1 MANIILTEEQLA
13 FIIEQVN
20 TNIKINKNMAKKI
33 IRLTEGDLIKLVKRV
48 INERTSESKEDWW
61 DENYKRLLKS
71 IDDLQYEDWE
81 GLVKDPEDFE
91 GVYNS
96 TNKQRGLYLLHTYSI
111 DELEELIDSNT
122 FDED

>member
-1 MANIILTEEQLA
+1 M
-13 FIIEQVN
+13 
-20 TNIKINKNMAKKI
+20 KKV

-61 DENYKRLLKS
+61 DENSKRFLKS

-111 DELEELIDSNT
+111 DELEEFIELYT
-122 FDED
+122 FDDDM

>member
-1 MANIILTEEQLA
+1 M
-13 FIIEQVN
+13 
-20 TNIKINKNMAKKI
+20 KKI
-33 IRLTEGDLIKLVKRV
+33 IRLTENDLTQIVKRV

-61 DENYKRLLKS
+61 DENSKRFLKS

-122 FDED
+122 FDEEE